1 MIVEYL
7 FVYDGRDGS
16 FPVRL
21 RVIKEGDRSPI
32 VPDLADLTGTVNK
45 ADVEDLR
52 TELEQKYPEPGYKV
66 ASAHGNKWKAVER
79 NWAGLDYEYDSPK
92 SRPKTAGPSKSE
104 TAEDDTGKVLLETSA
119 TRKTKVVFLA
129 GTLFFFGAAAV
140 LWPDFTSR
148 FGGLYG
154 WLLTFVHNPL
164 YASPGLIVPIGFVAG
179 IITFFRLLYY
189 LRVKVTVYEHG
200 IHLQPGH
207 RFVRWDEVE
216 HLWSARRRLQSRGV
230 PLPMRQS
237 LRLQISDQ
245 RSVKLP
251 HRFNMMEHL
260 VSLVCRHVEPLSL
273 EKVIRQIRKGG
284 SVSFGKQISVDAEN
298 LVLKRLYVTVPL
310 DQIDRIQI
318 FGSTFQ
324 IFNLDDRVIFSDLA
338 ESIPNAAILRALLA
352 EIKK

>member
-7 FVYDGRDGS
+7 FVYDDRDGS

-21 RVIKEGDRSPI
+21 RVIKEGDHFPI
-32 VPDLADLTGTVNK
+32 PDVAELTGTVNK

-52 TELEQKYPEPGYKV
+52 AELGRKYPEPVYKV

-79 NWAGLDYEYDSPK
+79 NWAGLDYEYDSPESSQK
-92 SRPKTAGPSKSE
+92 AATRSKPE
-104 TAEDDTGKVLLETSA
+104 TAEDDKGKVLLETSA
-119 TRKTKVVFLA
+119 ARKTKIVFLA
-129 GTLFFFGAAAV
+129 GTLFFFGTVAV
-140 LWPDFTSR
+140 LWFDFASR

-154 WLLTFVHNPL
+154 WFLTLVHNPL
-164 YASPGLIVPIGFVAG
+164 YALPGLIVPAGFVAG
-179 IITFFRLLYY
+179 IITFFRFVYY
-189 LRVKVTVYEHG
+189 LRVRVKVYEHG
-200 IHLQPGH
+200 IHLQPGN

-216 HLWSARRRLQSRGV
+216 HLWYARRRLQSRGL

-237 LRLQISDQ
+237 LRLQISDE
-245 RSVKLP
+245 RSLKLP

-273 EKVIRQIRKGG
+273 EKAIQKIRKGG
-284 SVSFGKQISVDAEN
+284 HVSFGKQIAISAEN

-318 FGSTFQ
+318 LGSTFQ
-324 IFNLDDRVIFSDLA
+324 IFNLDNRVIFSSLA
-338 ESIPNAAILRALLA
+338 ELIPDATILRALLA